1 MKKAAAAQRKPTL
14 KDLAEQAGVSVGTA
28 SNVMA
33 GRGGP
38 SAVTVTHV
46 FEVARKIGYVA
57 NAAARS
63 LRSRRSR
70 LVACL
75 VPDITNRFYGVIV
88 RAAEHVLREAG
99 YTLLLVDTHNDTER
113 ECELLLDVTRV
124 GVDGVLFAP
133 GSESSAKL
141 QQQIAQVDVPLVIL
155 DRDIAPDRPSVKVDH
170 FSGALKTANYLLDL
184 GHRRIALLFPSS
196 HLRPARERWHAF
208 ETAAAARGIGD
219 ALELVRI
226 DTSSMDI
233 AFSQCLA
240 LFQQAAPPTAIF
252 GLGTTLLAG
261 ALKAARQTG
270 RDIPGDLSVVCV
282 GDTELAQ
289 VHTPELTTLTWSLQD
304 LGRHAARLLLAEME
318 PGLEPQSSPDATGH
332 LMLTC
337 ELILRDSCAAVDAQG
352 RRKAARG
359 RAKTSAS

>member
-1 MKKAAAAQRKPTL
+1 MKKTTEAQRKPTL

-28 SNVMA
+28 SNAMA

-38 SAVTVTHV
+38 SAETVTHV
-46 FEVARKIGYVA
+46 VEVARRIGYVT

-141 QQQIAQVDVPLVIL
+141 QQQIAQIDAPLVIL

-170 FSGALKTANYLLDL
+170 FSGALKAANYLLDL

-208 ETAAAARGIGD
+208 ETAAAARGATG
-219 ALELVRI
+219 ALDLVRI
-226 DTSSMDI
+226 DTSSMDV

-261 ALKAARQTG
+261 ALKAARQCG
-270 RDIPGDLSVVCV
+270 KDIPGDLSVICV

-289 VHTPELTTLTWSLQD
+289 VHTPELTTLSWSLQD
-304 LGRHAARLLLAEME
+304 MGRHAAQLLLAEME
-318 PGLEPQSSPDATGH
+318 PQAQGSGESTPTGH

-337 ELILRDSCAAVDAQG
+337 DLILRESCAAIDART
-352 RRKAARG
+352 RRKPLRP
-359 RAKTSAS
+359 RAKSAAG